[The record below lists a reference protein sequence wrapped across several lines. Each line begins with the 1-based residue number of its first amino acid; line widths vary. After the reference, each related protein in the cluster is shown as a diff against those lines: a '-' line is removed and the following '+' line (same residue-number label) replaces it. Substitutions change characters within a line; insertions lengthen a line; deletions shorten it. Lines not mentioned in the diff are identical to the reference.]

1 MFVNNVRGIV
11 LAAGKSSRFKT
22 KKCKLSFTVCG
33 RPMVVFPIQALKDL
47 EIPITIV
54 LGSRK
59 DEVKK
64 VIETSG
70 LCRLDYVVQEG
81 QLGTG
86 DAVKASE
93 KTWNKDNI
101 LILNGDMPLI
111 TPELLREL
119 IFEHDRTDATVTFL
133 SAHCLNPSGYGRVI
147 EHNGKIAIIEEK
159 NCTQE
164 QRLVTLINAGVYI
177 VKRSFLKE
185 NLCRIK
191 RNEVS
196 GEYYITDL
204 IGFAS
209 ECKEKVHTV
218 HVPYDNVRGVNTLE
232 ELWVAEQIKRSQ
244 MIKYW
249 MARGVRFEL
258 AQSIHLDLDIEI
270 GEESFIGTGVHILK
284 GTRIGSNC
292 KINAFSIIENTIID
306 DNAHIHSHS
315 VIQDSKVG
323 KNVHVGPFAR
333 LRNNV
338 VLGDNS
344 NIGNFV
350 EIKNSCIGDNT
361 KTRHLTFLGDADV
374 GNNVNIGAG
383 TITCNYDG
391 VDKHKTKIGDNCFVG
406 SNNTLIAPVKVGK
419 NSYTAAGS
427 TVSNDVPENTLA
439 IGRARQE
446 NKIGYIEKLKNKKMV
461 GATKCKDTDKA
472 QSKGGIKLNFMG
484 AVKTNEI
491 QENV

>member
-1 MFVNNVRGIV
+1 MFVNNVRGVV

-33 RPMVVFPIQALKDL
+33 QPMVVFPVKSLKDL
-47 EIPITIV
+47 DIPITVV
-54 LGSRK
+54 LGERK
-59 DEVKK
+59 DEVRE
-64 VIETSG
+64 VIEKSG
-70 LCRLDYVVQEG
+70 LRNLDYVVQQG

-86 DAVKASE
+86 DAVKASQE
-93 KTWNKDNI
+93 TWNKDNI
-101 LILNGDMPLI
+101 LILNGDMPLV
-111 TPELLREL
+111 TQELLREL
-119 IFEHDRTDATVTFL
+119 IFEHGRTNAVLTFL
-133 SAHCLNPSGYGRVI
+133 SAHCLNPFGYGRVI
-147 EHNGKIAIIEEK
+147 EHDGNISIVEEK

-177 VKRSFLKE
+177 IKRSFLEK
-185 NLCRIK
+185 NLGKVK

-196 GEYYITDL
+196 GEYYVTDL
-204 IGFAS
+204 VGIAS
-209 ECKEKVHTV
+209 DQGEKVHTV
-218 HVPYDNVRGVNTLE
+218 HVPYDSVRGVNTLE

-249 MARGVRFEL
+249 MSRGVRFEL
-258 AQSIHLDLDIEI
+258 AQNIHLDLDIEI

-284 GTRIGSNC
+284 GTRIGNNC

-306 DNAHIHSHS
+306 DNTHIHSHS
-315 VIQDSKVG
+315 VIQDSKIG
-323 KNVHVGPFAR
+323 KNVRVGPFAR

-350 EIKNSCIGDNT
+350 EIKNTDIGDNT
-361 KTRHLTFLGDADV
+361 MTRHLTFLGDAQV
-374 GNNVNIGAG
+374 GDNVNIGAG

-391 VDKHKTKIGDNCFVG
+391 VNKNKTVINDNSFIG
-406 SNNTLIAPVKVGK
+406 SNNTLIAPVTVGK

-427 TVSNDVPENTLA
+427 TISNDVPEDTLA

-446 NKIGYIEKLKNKKMV
+446 NKVGYVDTLKNRKMTGAKKCV
-461 GATKCKDTDKA
+461 SNKKTTSTHD
-472 QSKGGIKLNFMG
+472 IKLHFMG
-484 AVKTNEI
+484 AVKTDDI